1 MVTLGSYGGEVRL
14 VGGGDDD
21 DEVAAAEEVMLLW
34 GMQQPTSSKPNSFV
48 AQSSLLL
55 PRGSLRSLP
64 IYPALLSGIPGV
76 TGAVVWDSGVVL
88 GKFLEHAVD
97 SGI

>member
-64 IYPALLSGIPGV
+64 IYPAVAFFLVAVGYPWCHWSGRVG
-76 TGAVVWDSGVVL
+76 
-88 GKFLEHAVD
+88 
-97 SGI
+97 